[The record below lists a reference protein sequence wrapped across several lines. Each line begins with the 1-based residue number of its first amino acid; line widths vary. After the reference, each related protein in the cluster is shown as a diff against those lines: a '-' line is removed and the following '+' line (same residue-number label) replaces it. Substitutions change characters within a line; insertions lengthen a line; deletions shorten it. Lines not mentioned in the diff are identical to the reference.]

1 MTDLLNAIIGGAP
14 IGCVFALLAIGLVLT
29 YRTAGVFNLAFG
41 AQAFVSAAVY
51 YDTRVRH
58 EWPIWAA
65 FLLAVVVVAPLLG
78 YVLDRAL
85 FRHLRTARSIA
96 KLVTTLGLLVAI
108 PEITKLWFG
117 SGASFGVKGIWPST
131 DEIGGPTIYRF
142 GDYAIDGNQVAT
154 VLVTLVAVAALTAL
168 FRWSQLGLRMRATV
182 ESPRMTEL
190 AGINADRISTV
201 AWMLSSL
208 FAGLAGVLLAPLFS
222 QVNNENF
229 LFLLIAAMAAAAF
242 GSLRS
247 IPMTLL
253 GGIGLGIGYQLLFTW
268 LPRGSIL
275 SQGLRPALPFATLF
289 LLLLFWPGLRDRR
302 EAVDPLAGIDPP
314 PPAPAAT
321 LRTRSMTIAT
331 RVLAV
336 VAIAFISSGVAWFF
350 DDFWVLLFTT
360 GIVYAV
366 IFCSLTVITG
376 MAGLLSLSQ
385 AAFAAIGAFATAQLV
400 DRFGM
405 QVLAAVLIGSA
416 LAALVGGVFA
426 LPVLRLDGLYLALAT
441 LAFAA
446 MFQFVILPQDWAGG
460 RNLSIPRPIV
470 GPIDF
475 SSTRAYY
482 FLCLVFLGL
491 VAGAVL
497 LIKRGT
503 VGRYLDALRGSEVA
517 AVSVGID
524 PRRARVTAF
533 ALSAGIA
540 GLGGGLLAGLDERLN
555 LLNYNFIQGL
565 VWVVLVVTLGARAIQ
580 AAITAGIMFKLFPE
594 LISRLD
600 ISSLPDTV
608 NPAQNP
614 QALAFAL
621 FGLGALTY
629 ARHPEGIIEFQTA
642 KSLQFVNRTILRRAD
657 GPDDDGEDE
666 DEEAEDERAGV
677 AAGAEESGR

>member
-1 MTDLLNAIIGGAP
+1 MTDLLNAVIGGAP
-14 IGCVFALLAIGLVLT
+14 IGCVFALLAVGLVLT

-58 EWPIWAA
+58 EWPIAPA
-65 FLLAVVVVAPLLG
+65 LGLAVVVVAPLLG
-78 YVLDRAL
+78 WVLDRAL

-117 SGASFGVKGIWPST
+117 SGASFGVKGIWPSV
-131 DEIGGPTIYRF
+131 DEIGSPTVYRW

-154 VLVTLVAVAALTAL
+154 VVVTLVAVGALTAM

-190 AGINADRISTV
+190 AGINADRISTF

-242 GSLRS
+242 GSLQS

-253 GGIGLGIGYQLLFTW
+253 GGIGLGIGYQLLYQW

-275 SQGLRPALPFATLF
+275 SQGLRPALPFAALF
-289 LLLLFWPGLRDRR
+289 LLLLFWPGLRGRR
-302 EAVDPLAGIDPP
+302 ETTDPLSGVDPP
-314 PPAPAAT
+314 PPAPAAA
-321 LRTRSMTIAT
+321 LRSRSLTIAT

-336 VAIAFISSGVAWFF
+336 AVFVFISAGVAWFF
-350 DDFWVLLFTT
+350 DDFWVLLFAT
-360 GIVYAV
+360 GIVYAI
-366 IFCSLTVITG
+366 IFCSITVITG

-385 AAFAAIGAFATAQLV
+385 AAFAGIGAITTAQVV
-400 DRFGM
+400 DRFGV
-405 QVLAAVLIGSA
+405 QVLLAVLLGAA
-416 LAALVGGVFA
+416 LAALVGGLFA
-426 LPVLRLDGLYLALAT
+426 LPVLRLEGLYLALAT

-446 MFQFVILPQDWAGG
+446 MFQFVVLPQDWAGG
-460 RNLSIPRPIV
+460 RTLDVPRPII
-470 GPIDF
+470 GTIDF
-475 SSTRAYY
+475 SNTRAYY
-482 FLCLVFLGL
+482 FLALAVLGV

-517 AVSVGID
+517 AASVGID
-524 PRRARVTAF
+524 PARARVTAF

-540 GLGGGLLAGLDERLN
+540 GLGGGLLAGLNEGLN

-565 VWVVLVVTLGARAIQ
+565 VWVVLVVTLGPRSIQ
-580 AAITAGIMFKLFPE
+580 AAVTAGIMFKLFPE
-594 LISRLD
+594 ILSRID
-600 ISSLPDTV
+600 IGLLPDTV

-629 ARHPEGIIEFQTA
+629 AKHPEGIIEHQTA
-642 KSLQFVNRTILRRAD
+642 ASLRFLDRHLRHRSRPEPE
-657 GPDDDGEDE
+657 PDAGLA
-666 DEEAEDERAGV
+666 AEV
-677 AAGAEESGR
+677 TP

>member
-1 MTDLLNAIIGGAP
+1 MTDVLNAVIGGAP
-14 IGCVFALLAIGLVLT
+14 IGCVFALLAVGLVLT

-65 FLLAVVVVAPLLG
+65 LVLAVFVAAPLLG

-85 FRHLRTARSIA
+85 FRHLRTASSIA

-117 SGASFGVKGIWPST
+117 GGASFGVKGIWPTT
-131 DEIGGPTIYRF
+131 DEIGSPTIYRW

-154 VLVTLVAVAALTAL
+154 VLVTLAAVAALTAM

-190 AGINADRISTV
+190 AGINADRISTL

-208 FAGLAGVLLAPLFS
+208 FAGMAGVLLAPLFS

-242 GSLRS
+242 GSLQS

-253 GGIGLGIGYQLLFTW
+253 GGIALGVGYQLLYTW
-268 LPRGSIL
+268 LPAGSIL
-275 SQGLRPALPFATLF
+275 SQGLRPALPFGALF
-289 LLLLFWPGLRDRR
+289 LLLLFWPGLRNRR
-302 EAVDPLAGIDPP
+302 EAADPLAGVDPP
-314 PPAPAAT
+314 PPAPAST
-321 LRTRSMTIAT
+321 LRTRAMTIST
-331 RVLAV
+331 RVLGV
-336 VAIAFISSGVAWFF
+336 GVFVFISAGVAWFF
-350 DDFWVLLFTT
+350 DDFWVLLFVT

-385 AAFAAIGAFATAQLV
+385 AAFAGIGAFTTAQLV
-400 DRFGM
+400 DRFDM
-405 QVLAAVLIGSA
+405 QVLVAVLIGAA
-416 LAALVGGVFA
+416 LAALVGGIFA
-426 LPVLRLDGLYLALAT
+426 LPVLRLEGLYLALAT

-446 MFQFVILPQDWAGG
+446 AFQFVILPQDWAGG
-460 RNLSIPRPIV
+460 QNLQIPRPVI

-482 FLCLVFLGL
+482 FLCLAFLGL
-491 VAGAVL
+491 VSGAVL

-503 VGRYLDALRGSEVA
+503 VGRYLDALRGSEMA
-517 AVSVGID
+517 AVSIGID

-533 ALSAGIA
+533 GLSAGIA
-540 GLGGGLLAGLDERLN
+540 GLGGGLLAVLDGRLN

-565 VWVVLVVTLGARAIQ
+565 VWVVLVVTLGPRAIQ

-594 LISRLD
+594 IISRVDL
-600 ISSLPDTV
+600 SFLPDTF

-629 ARHPEGIIEFQTA
+629 AKHPEGIIEYQTA
-642 KSLQFVNRTILRRAD
+642 KSLAFVNRRILRRTDADEDD
-657 GPDDDGEDE
+657 GPDDTADG
-666 DEEAEDERAGV
+666 APV
-677 AAGAEESGR
+677 AAEAAP

>member
-1 MTDLLNAIIGGAP
+1 MTDLLNALIGGTP
-14 IGCVFALLAIGLVLT
+14 IGCVFALLAVGLVLT

-65 FLLAVVVVAPLLG
+65 FVLSVLVVAPALG
-78 YVLDRAL
+78 WLLDRSL
-85 FRHLRTARSIA
+85 FRHLRGARSIA

-117 SGASFGVKGIWPST
+117 GGASFGVKGIWPTT
-131 DEIGGPTIYRF
+131 DEIGQPTVYRF
-142 GDYAIDGNQVAT
+142 GDYAIDGNQLAT
-154 VLVTLVAVAALTAL
+154 ILVTVVAVGALTAL

-190 AGINADRISTV
+190 AGINADRISTL
-201 AWMLSSL
+201 AWVLSSL

-242 GSLRS
+242 GSLSS
-247 IPMTLL
+247 IPMTLV
-253 GGIGLGIGYQLLFTW
+253 GGIALGVGYQLLFTW
-268 LPRGSIL
+268 LPRDSIL
-275 SQGLRPALPFATLF
+275 SQGLRPALPFAALF
-289 LLLLFWPGLRDRR
+289 LLLLFWPGLRGRR
-302 EAVDPLAGIDPP
+302 EHADPLSGVDPP

-321 LRTRSMTIAT
+321 LRTSTMTHLT
-331 RVLAV
+331 HGLAV
-336 VAIAFISSGVAWFF
+336 AAIAFVSAGVAWFF
-350 DDFWVLLFTT
+350 DDYWVLLFAT

-366 IFCSLTVITG
+366 IFCSITVITG
-376 MAGLLSLSQ
+376 MAGRLSLSQ
-385 AAFAAIGAFATAQLV
+385 AAFAGIGAFTTAQLA
-400 DRFGM
+400 DRFGV
-405 QVLAAVLIGSA
+405 QVVAAMVVGGL
-416 LAALVGGVFA
+416 LAALVGGAFA

-446 MFQFVILPQDWAGG
+446 FFQFVIVPQEWAGG
-460 RNLSIPRPIV
+460 ELIDVPRPII

-482 FLCLVFLGL
+482 FLALLVLGL
-491 VAGAVL
+491 VAAAVL

-503 VGRYLDALRGSEVA
+503 VGLELEALRGSEVA
-517 AVSVGID
+517 AASVGID

-540 GLGGGLLAGLDERLN
+540 GLGGGLLAGLNESIN

-565 VWVVLVVTLGARAIQ
+565 VWVVLVVTLGSKALQ

-594 LISRLD
+594 LLSYVDL
-600 ISSLPDTV
+600 SFLPDTF
-608 NPAQNP
+608 NPAVNP
-614 QALAFAL
+614 QALSFAL

-629 ARHPEGIIEFQTA
+629 ARHPEGIIEHQTTR
-642 KSLQFVNRTILRRAD
+642 SLALTNRLLGRSQ
-657 GPDDDGEDE
+657 PD
-666 DEEAEDERAGV
+666 EA
-677 AAGAEESGR
+677 AELAPESA